1 MGHHGVAEHG
11 CLVCSGL
18 LLFLQGRSAG
28 CCTMGAEAAPRLGS
42 AAELWS
48 LRVCAGI
55 VAGQGFLVGSST
67 VSHVPPPIPWTQALW
82 D

>member
-1 MGHHGVAEHG
+1 
-11 CLVCSGL
+11 
-18 LLFLQGRSAG
+18 
-28 CCTMGAEAAPRLGS
+28 MGAEAAPRLGS